1 MQVVAIC
8 QELGWTYE
16 EYQNQ
21 PEWFVDL
28 LKDKLDIDA
37 EESRKAS
44 KK

>member
-8 QELGWTYE
+8 QEFGWTY
-16 EYQNQ
+16 YQYMEQ
-21 PEWFVDL
+21 PEWFIEL
-28 LKDKLDIDA
+28 LKDKLEIDA